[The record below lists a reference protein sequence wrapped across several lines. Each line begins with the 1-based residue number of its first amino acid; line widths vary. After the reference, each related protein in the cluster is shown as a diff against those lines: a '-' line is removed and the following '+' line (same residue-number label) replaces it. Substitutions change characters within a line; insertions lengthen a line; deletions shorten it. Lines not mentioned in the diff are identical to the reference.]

1 MGRKICINNNVRR
14 LLLDMDFL
22 TLVLG
27 SQTGTLDTKTH
38 SHALVHPLLTCTAEE
53 IEDAKY
59 ILLHLD
65 EFDGAFT
72 KEDIEDMKNRIK
84 YRLNG

>member
-1 MGRKICINNNVRR
+1 MGRKIRINNNVRR

-27 SQTGTLDTKTH
+27 SQTGMVDAKNH
-38 SHALVHPLLTCTAEE
+38 SHALIRPLSRCTSEE

-65 EFDGAFT
+65 KFDCAFS
-72 KEDIEDMKNRIK
+72 KEDMEDMKNRIK
-84 YRLNG
+84 DRLNA

>member
-27 SQTGTLDTKTH
+27 SQTATADAKTH
-38 SHALVHPLLTCTAEE
+38 SHALVHPLLTYTSEE

-65 EFDGAFT
+65 EFNGAFT